1 MELFLW
7 TFFEQTGNIEAYL
20 LYKSVFEPRNA
31 EVSKEQ
37 WRILEQKAL
46 L

>member
-7 TFFEQTGNIEAYL
+7 AVFEKTGNIEAYL
-20 LYKSVFEPRNA
+20 LYKSVFEPRNV
-31 EVSKEQ
+31 EVNGEQ
-37 WRILEQKAL
+37 WRISEQKAL